1 MKKAFYCAL
10 VSACIGFAVA
20 SWVFTV
26 SPQSA
31 PKWMSTTLAP
41 YILCP
46 ASILAVLSMSDPD
59 QASIWLFFCPL
70 NAAIYGAVGF
80 TFWLFFMGDD
90 DYSAASQKDKSR
102 RPWGSD

>member
-1 MKKAFYCAL
+1 MKKAIYCAL
-10 VSACIGFAVA
+10 VAAAIGFAVA
-20 SWVFTV
+20 AWAFTI

-31 PKWMSTTLAP
+31 PSWMSTTIVP

-46 ASILAVLSMSDPD
+46 SGILAGLSMSDPD
-59 QASIWLFFCPL
+59 AESIWLFFCPL

-90 DYSAASQKDKSR
+90 DYSATSKKNN
-102 RPWGSD
+102 SDRHFDL